1 MTMKKYIR
9 LIFLSAA
16 GLITIFSCKK
26 DYSKTVAGYVP
37 NFESNAFIKVI
48 NGTVGSSGTYV
59 YQTAVDQPLSGYA
72 LSSLGYFP
80 STTAYAI
87 LSPGNR
93 TIIIKDTSSTSIQ
106 KQISYSGDFAVG
118 KYYTIFMYDTSATA
132 KYIAVQDKIQIPT
145 DTTARLRFANL
156 IYSSTPVSNV
166 DVFSIRMNTNLFT
179 NVDVGQVTDFAP
191 FASKNTDTLYIRPTG
206 TTTNLAQASIT
217 ATAGRSYTAVFE
229 GRYQTASGTYKPAN
243 PTRSLLIYANY

>member
-1 MTMKKYIR
+1 MKKYIR

-26 DYSKTVAGYVP
+26 DYSKTVADYVP

-48 NGTVGSSGTYV
+48 NGTVGSAGTYV

-72 LSSLGYFP
+72 MSSLGYFP
-80 STTAYAI
+80 STTTYAT
-87 LSPGNR
+87 LTPGNR
-93 TIIIKDTSSTSIQ
+93 TIIIKDTSSTSVQ

-118 KYYTIFMYDTSATA
+118 NYYTIFLYDTSATA
-132 KYIAVQDKIQIPT
+132 KYLVVQDKIQIPT
-145 DTTARLRFANL
+145 DTTARIRFANL

-166 DVFSIRMNTNLFT
+166 DIFSTRMNTNLFT
-179 NVDVGQVTDFAP
+179 NVNVGQVTDFTP
-191 FASKNTDTLYIRPTG
+191 FASRNTDTLYVRPTG

-217 ATAGRSYTAVFE
+217 PTAGRSYTAVFE
-229 GRYQTASGTYKPAN
+229 GRYQTVSGAYKPTN
-243 PTRSLLIYANY
+243 PTRSLVIYTNR